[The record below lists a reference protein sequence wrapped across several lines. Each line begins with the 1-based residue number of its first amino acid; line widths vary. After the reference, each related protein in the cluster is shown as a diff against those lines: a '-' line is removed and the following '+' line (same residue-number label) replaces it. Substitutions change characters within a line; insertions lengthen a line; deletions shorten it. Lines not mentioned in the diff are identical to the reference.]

1 MNQEMNRPSQ
11 ASSMPVD
18 LPYICRHLWKN
29 IFVILMSACIV
40 GIAAFVGL
48 DMYMG
53 SSYTASMNLSVI
65 ARDNSGTRLNDGSL
79 NTAITRNLNVL
90 NSDMLAEQICK
101 DSQIE
106 RLPGTI
112 SASQVAD
119 TNMITLN
126 ATASSAEEALRL
138 LKSALESY
146 PTLTGYFESGYMF
159 RNLTALSA
167 DNIQKQDARPLYYA
181 ALAAL
186 LVLAGGVGLTVF
198 LCMSTDKVYNRQQ
211 AAMVLDIPV
220 LNTIH
225 YFRKKKN
232 QKAILISDSA
242 TTGDYEEELDRLTTR
257 VESEMNKND
266 QKVLMVTSI
275 RENEGK
281 STITVNLALNLSRRG
296 KKVMLVDADMRRP
309 AVAKIFDASVEKEK
323 SFSEFLEGNCSL
335 KESMRRDSRYKYL
348 RCIFQGEAIGEPDKL
363 LEGANFKKFLKLVSD
378 HMDYVILDT
387 APIGIV
393 RDAELIASSVD
404 AALLVIRQDW
414 ARSVEVNDVVD
425 VLDDTGVSVLGG
437 VLNMAVG
444 DKSGV
449 SSRNKRYGSYYYGYA
464 EKNDA

>member
-1 MNQEMNRPSQ
+1 
-11 ASSMPVD
+11 
-18 LPYICRHLWKN
+18 
-29 IFVILMSACIV
+29 
-40 GIAAFVGL
+40 
-48 DMYMG
+48 
-53 SSYTASMNLSVI
+53 
-65 ARDNSGTRLNDGSL
+65 
-79 NTAITRNLNVL
+79 
-90 NSDMLAEQICK
+90 
-101 DSQIE
+101 
-106 RLPGTI
+106 
-112 SASQVAD
+112 
-119 TNMITLN
+119 
-126 ATASSAEEALRL
+126 
-138 LKSALESY
+138 
-146 PTLTGYFESGYMF
+146 
-159 RNLTALSA
+159 
-167 DNIQKQDARPLYYA
+167 
-181 ALAAL
+181 
-186 LVLAGGVGLTVF
+186 
-198 LCMSTDKVYNRQQ
+198 
-211 AAMVLDIPV
+211 
-220 LNTIH
+220 
-225 YFRKKKN
+225 
-232 QKAILISDSA
+232 
-242 TTGDYEEELDRLTTR
+242 
-257 VESEMNKND
+257 
-266 QKVLMVTSI
+266 
-275 RENEGK
+275 
-281 STITVNLALNLSRRG
+281 
-296 KKVMLVDADMRRP
+296 MRRP